1 MMEECYLLLSKAKDK
16 AKSLSKSIAIN
27 CSKGDDLMY
36 SESLDLILLL
46 SKLDEKMNQNKKY
59 NANTSENLDV
69 EEINKVKRKV
79 PAWKKKQNQINSKIL
94 NAYFELEKIMNPITK
109 ESLEIHCKKIYGNDF
124 NFSTNFS
131 QMYNIASKNNAKV
144 FDIYNGQVQ
153 LWSPVKEFV
162 KDVWLE
168 DELAI
173 GKLVQGTF
181 KRLFANGKLSKEE
194 ISRLLDEE
202 YSKSTFDINYPVLK
216 RKVDDLKTDRNGN
229 DKHGYPRYYADTY
242 DEEYLLCMQWVSKQ
256 ENAFTK
262 WADKYK

>member
-1 MMEECYLLLSKAKDK
+1 M
-16 AKSLSKSIAIN
+16 
-27 CSKGDDLMY
+27 
-36 SESLDLILLL
+36 
-46 SKLDEKMNQNKKY
+46 
-59 NANTSENLDV
+59 
-69 EEINKVKRKV
+69 RKT
-79 PAWKKKQNQINSKIL
+79 PKWKKNPSQYNSKIL
-94 NAYFELEKIMNPITK
+94 DAYFQLEKTTNPIT
-109 ESLEIHCKKIYGNDF
+109 EEDFERYCKNIYGNDF
-124 NFSTNFS
+124 SFSTNFS
-131 QMYNIASKNNAKV
+131 QMHNIAPKNHAKV

-173 GKLVQGTF
+173 GKLVEGTF

-202 YSKSTFDINYPVLK
+202 YSKSTFDINYPFLK
-216 RKVDDLKTDRNGN
+216 RKLDYLKTDRNGN